1 LRLVL
6 EGRRKADIAKALGKS
21 PNTVRNHIAE
31 IFRTFYVRSRSE
43 LIALLSRRPEREQAG
58 GLLRPPASLPARHRR
73 DSGGVSDG
81 RCNLGEGYSIG
92 HPMGFGI
99 TTRNVPFH
107 RPVRV
112 STK

>member
-43 LIALLSRRPEREQAG
+43 LIALLSRR
-58 GLLRPPASLPARHRR
+58 H
-73 DSGGVSDG
+73 
-81 RCNLGEGYSIG
+81 
-92 HPMGFGI
+92 
-99 TTRNVPFH
+99 
-107 RPVRV
+107 
-112 STK
+112 